1 LGGFEVLRLLLDTHI
16 LIWWYSNDPALPS
29 KYADL
34 LNLAEQKGEII
45 HLSVMSLWEIT
56 KLTQKRRIS
65 ANVSLDQWFEELEED
80 PGLRIL
86 PLSGRIILD
95 SNRLG
100 SDFPKD
106 PMDQLIAATA
116 RCHELRLMTADDKII
131 KSGVV
136 PIA

>member
-1 LGGFEVLRLLLDTHI
+1 MSLLLDTHI
-16 LIWWYSNDPALPS
+16 FIWWYLNDLALPA

-34 LNLAEQKGEII
+34 LDLAEKKGEVIS
-45 HLSVMSLWEIT
+45 LSVMSLWEVA
-56 KLTQKRRIS
+56 KLARHKKIA
-65 ANVSLDQWFEELEED
+65 ANISLDQWFQEIEED
-80 PGLRIL
+80 PGMRII

-100 SDFPKD
+100 GDFPKD

-116 RCHELRLMTADDKII
+116 RCHELRLMTVDEKII

-136 PIA
+136 SIA